1 MLYFSAMAV
10 NPGTMQPLAA
20 PVHGMSVRRGFPVFV
35 VGCHRSGTNLL
46 YDTLLSAGGFAVYR
60 GYLPVYKV
68 LIPRCGP
75 LENAS
80 NRAKAIALFLRSKG
94 FRRSGLDPSELSAKL
109 QQYARTGG
117 DFLRIVMDGI
127 AQAQGVD
134 RWAVYDPDYVLHIP
148 RIKRDLPN
156 ALFLHIVR
164 DGRDIALSLS
174 KMGGFRP
181 FPWSSEARGLLETA
195 VYWQWVVRKGQSFGR
210 MFPESYLEVRYE
222 ELAQEPKCA
231 LARIAKFIDHDLDY
245 ERIQRA
251 SMGRLKDSNSSFLA
265 EAGTSSQNPVNRW
278 KERLS
283 REQVASIEALVG
295 DCLEELGYPMVT
307 APEERK
313 ARTSEK
319 LMQALYP
326 HFLNGKLW
334 AKLKTPVGRFS
345 NLSVLELD
353 DVVDRNGENLGSATP
368 K

>member
-1 MLYFSAMAV
+1 
-10 NPGTMQPLAA
+10 
-20 PVHGMSVRRGFPVFV
+20 

-75 LENAS
+75 LDNAA

-94 FRRSGLDPSELSAKL
+94 FRRSGLEAAELSAKL
-109 QQYARTGG
+109 QQDVRTGG

-127 AQAQGVD
+127 RHAQGAT
-134 RWAVYDPDYVLHIP
+134 RWAVYDPDYVLHMP
-148 RIKRDLPN
+148 RIKRDLPA

-195 VYWQWVVRKGQSFGR
+195 VYWQWVVRKGRSFGQTI
-210 MFPESYLEVRYE
+210 PHSYLEIRYE
-222 ELAQEPKCA
+222 ELVQQPQLT
-231 LARIAKFIDHDLDY
+231 LARISKFVDQDLDHG
-245 ERIQRA
+245 RIQSA
-251 SMGRLKDSNSSFLA
+251 GMGRLKDSNSSFLA
-265 EAGTSSQNPVNRW
+265 EAGASSQNPVNRW

-283 REQVASIEALVG
+283 REEVASIEALVG
-295 DCLEELGYPMVT
+295 DCLEDLGYPLVST
-307 APEERK
+307 AVERRLK
-313 ARTSEK
+313 IGQRV
-319 LMQALYP
+319 MQAFYP
-326 HFLNGKLW
+326 HFLDGKLW
-334 AKLKTPVGRFS
+334 AKLQTPVGRFS

-353 DVVDRNGENLGSATP
+353 DRAGYEHVEMRTP
-368 K
+368 PS